1 MKYFLLAFIF
11 ISSQIATTQDLPA
24 DIKSELTSH
33 LETLSGD
40 WIQASVDRTNDIF
53 ESYKYIGTEYWE
65 KFFIEYFQEH
75 DFTVPL
81 HTYIYYPAFWWLSDA
96 VHDNLQYGLVAG
108 ISHLQTRYLD
118 MLEPGEVTENLDQS
132 IRATFRIMHQF
143 CTEMNSNPDVRDIS
157 IDNLLD
163 LPDVYPH
170 FFKKDRQVDLET
182 FPYIGQI
189 KVQLN
194 ATLASYYFIHGQRHD
209 AIKNALG
216 LDQGSN
222 GWYTRLWD
230 DFGILISDNGLF
242 NEDQLRIIYEFCSL
256 IPQHLQ
262 KPVEISSTSVLNENY
277 HGRLSKASIN
287 IFPDVPGTISG
298 NTFASDVEP
307 YLSDFYSIVVAHEFN
322 HIVDYFASERN
333 IEFGSR
339 KEELIDRAG
348 SNPLH
353 YLRDLPESF
362 FLDSPQEFIA
372 SIANSY
378 FSNSGHLMQLALSRF
393 ENGITHPLDHF
404 LLFVDL
410 YSNGSD
416 QSFFYEI
423 DEMGNLKRYEVTL
436 RRNGSNGGDNLISGL
451 FWKEVWYYFY
461 YDEQGFIMDV
471 GREETSLGERV
482 HSIVSVVNGVKQF
495 PNPTQGVI
503 YFTFERPIEK
513 GRYSIMSFE
522 GKVIREGTIE
532 FRDELCLD
540 LDGPPGLYVVL
551 IQDEGS
557 AWSDQWTISK
567 ISR

>member
-1 MKYFLLAFIF
+1 MKYLLLVLIF
-11 ISSQIATTQDLPA
+11 ICCLTASAQDLPA

-33 LETLSGD
+33 LETLSAD

-53 ESYKYIGTEYWE
+53 ESYKYIETEYWE

-108 ISHLQTRYLD
+108 ISHLQTRYFD

-132 IRATFRIMHQF
+132 MQATFRIMHQF
-143 CTEMNSNPDVRDIS
+143 FTEMNSNPDVRDIS

-163 LPDVYPH
+163 LPEAYPH
-170 FFKKDRQVDLET
+170 FFKKERQVDLET
-182 FPYIGQI
+182 FPYMGLI
-189 KVQLN
+189 KAQLN
-194 ATLASYYFIHGQRHD
+194 ATLAAYYFIHGQRHD

-216 LDQGSN
+216 LDQASS
-222 GWYTRLWD
+222 GWYPRLWD
-230 DFGILISDNGLF
+230 DFGILISDNGLLSD
-242 NEDQLRIIYEFCSL
+242 DQLGIIYEFCSL

-262 KPVEISSTSVLNENY
+262 KPIEVSIVDVLNENY
-277 HGRLSKASIN
+277 HGRWCIACVN
-287 IFPDVPGTISG
+287 IFSDKPGDIIG
-298 NTFASDVEP
+298 NTFAPDVEP
-307 YLSDFYSIVVAHEFN
+307 YLSDFYSTVVAHEFN
-322 HIVDYFASERN
+322 HIVDYFVSN
-333 IEFGSR
+333 GNTEFKSR
-339 KEELIDRAG
+339 KDILIDRAG
-348 SNPLH
+348 SNPLN

-362 FLDSPQEFIA
+362 FIDSPQEFIA

-495 PNPTQGVI
+495 PNPTPGVI